1 MSRKQRD
8 ERKRSGAWY
17 RGYDASKPKR
27 TTYDHLQAAA
37 IRCAQSLVLG
47 IEVLTPSAR
56 LVTAKLVTPRS
67 AWRIGFVLASWY
79 VLNVAGAPISDS
91 ARRFLNCPA
100 LTKLHSDLDLPI
112 RQCLQ
117 NWIKPSYEAAD
128 IQDLSAA
135 KRTFAHCIDMG
146 GLSVLA
152 SVLFADEYP
161 HIAEWMAQNDYSHN
175 LDRLWE
181 SVLART
187 AEAA

>member
-27 TTYDHLQAAA
+27 TTYDHMQAAA

>member
-1 MSRKQRD
+1 MSRKQPD
-8 ERKRSGAWY
+8 ERKRTGAWY

-47 IEVLTPSAR
+47 IEALTPSAR
-56 LVTAKLVTPRS
+56 LVTAKLVTPRT

-79 VLNVAGAPISDS
+79 VLNVASAPISDS
-91 ARRFLNCPA
+91 ARRFVNCPE
-100 LTKLHSDLDLPI
+100 LIKLHSDLDLPI

-128 IQDLSAA
+128 IHQLSAA
-135 KRTFAHCIDMG
+135 KRILADSVDMG
-146 GLSVLA
+146 ALSVLA

-161 HIAEWMAQNDYSHN
+161 HIAEWMAENEYCHS

-187 AEAA
+187 EEAA

>member
-47 IEVLTPSAR
+47 IEALTPSAR
-56 LVTAKLVTPRS
+56 LVTAKLVTPRT

-79 VLNVAGAPISDS
+79 VLNVASAPISDS
-91 ARRFLNCPA
+91 ARRFVNCPE
-100 LTKLHSDLDLPI
+100 LIKLHSDLDLPI